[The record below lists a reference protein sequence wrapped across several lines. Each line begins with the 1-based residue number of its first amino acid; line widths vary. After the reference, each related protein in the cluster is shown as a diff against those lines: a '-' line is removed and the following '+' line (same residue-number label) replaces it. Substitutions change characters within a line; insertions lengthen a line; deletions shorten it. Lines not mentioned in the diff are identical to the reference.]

1 MQTANK
7 TNYDLAY
14 SSLKKEVLAG
24 TYKPGVSVAIG
35 DVEKRLGMSRTPIR
49 VALQRLSE
57 EKLVE
62 VLPRHGF
69 RVPLMTRKEMWD
81 AQEVLAGLEL
91 LAIDIIHERCTAEQL
106 QPLAGAV
113 QNMRSAIEQDDMP
126 SWTKADAS
134 FHNGLLALSGN
145 DVLVKCANQFLEQM
159 WRVRSL
165 TRAFRPTPIKSSES
179 HAALVD
185 ALLAKDVEKARAIH
199 MSQRRRSAMEID
211 EIVAKL
217 EAHGL

>member
-1 MQTANK
+1 MNQ

-24 TYKPGVSVAIG
+24 TYKPGVSVSVG

-91 LAIDIIHERCTAEQL
+91 LAIDIIHERCTPEQL
-106 QPLAGAV
+106 QPLVEAV
-113 QNMRSAIEQDDMP
+113 NNMRSAIEQEDMAAW
-126 SWTKADAS
+126 SEADAS

-145 DVLVKCANQFLEQM
+145 DMLIKCANQFLEQM
-159 WRVRSL
+159 WRVRNL
-165 TRAFRPTPIKSSES
+165 TRAFRPTPVKSSES

-185 ALLAKDVEKARAIH
+185 ALLAKDIEKARAIH
-199 MSQRRRSAMEID
+199 KSQRQRSAKEID

-217 EAHGL
+217 EPHGL